1 MMILQKDSG
10 AALGS
15 ILEGSRAWDHG
26 LQVGFCLKVA
36 FVWPLYWK
44 WLRFCASRSFGCFLQ
59 ENVALGMEKMC
70 H

>member
-26 LQVGFCLKVA
+26 LEVGFCLKVA
-36 FVWPLYWK
+36 FVWPLY
-44 WLRFCASRSFGCFLQ
+44 
-59 ENVALGMEKMC
+59 
-70 H
+70 